1 MLKWSKDKKEEQP
14 VNWPKYAEHLEQCVE
29 DVRRVAS
36 DAHRG
41 LVQNVLVSKKNKKY
55 PEYTLSTVL
64 KESVD
69 KSSADD
75 RLFIYVTREAS
86 KALSILSSYH
96 RDHENKVERQIV
108 DPLNRLAEETCVNI
122 TKGRR
127 NLQKCLT
134 DVRNAR
140 GQLQKTMQCIQTNT
154 TSVYPGSCNPSVTID
169 AVNRISQAQHQ
180 LEEKESELESSEEQ
194 LLRDLYSFAAEE
206 ENHSRLLLQYFQLQE
221 AYLSDSLQL
230 VQKVIADM
238 SQTIRQQKRLTTF
251 GRHLPDHLAETKRS
265 IAYVLDV
272 CINYLDQESIMQE
285 EGLFRKSGSQKR
297 TDLLVKALNIM
308 QIDEHLLRK
317 CDCAVVAGALKQ
329 YLLSLPEPLITYEF
343 ADQWATA
350 SKKANSI
357 TVNMQLI
364 QSCLEQMPKE
374 FRLNLGYLIC
384 FLHKLSNHS
393 NVNKMTSDNLS
404 IVIAPNI
411 YRLSTS
417 HMNNNT
423 GNIVN
428 GASLMRP
435 VDDVVKS
442 LDFLQNNGPGIHLV
456 DILIQNAEQLF
467 GQEQASFRLTH
478 IQPHFGT
485 KIYSYHSSV
494 GSLSSSKLSHS
505 GVSSSH
511 GSDNS
516 PAVSN
521 EQASQNINQSA
532 TLKKP
537 TGTDHHDPNCHI
549 TQSAVASR
557 ISISG
562 TTPIL
567 QRKKTAAPKPPIP
580 LYSTSSSTTH
590 VNNSNSLKTEDS
602 SVNDTENKNED
613 SDNTNSCSS
622 NDTTSEGTIHPLP
635 THHHESLPQLINGS
649 ARSTESTTNTNH
661 KLSLPIHMTTSVSLS
676 SNDLKLS
683 KDAPPKRPP
692 PPDVNLKQ
700 NNAVLESDT
709 DSVTVM

>member
-1 MLKWSKDKKEEQP
+1 MLRWSKDKKEEQP
-14 VNWPKYAEHLEQCVE
+14 ANWPKYAEHLEQCVE
-29 DVRRVAS
+29 DVRRVSS

-41 LVQNVLVSKKNKKY
+41 LVQNILVSKKNKKY

-75 RLFIYVTREAS
+75 RLFVCVTREAS
-86 KALSILSSYH
+86 KALSVLFSYH

-169 AVNRISQAQHQ
+169 AVNRIGQAQHQ
-180 LEEKESELESSEEQ
+180 LEEKESELESS
-194 LLRDLYSFAAEE
+194 
-206 ENHSRLLLQYFQLQE
+206 
-221 AYLSDSLQL
+221 
-230 VQKVIADM
+230 
-238 SQTIRQQKRLTTF
+238 
-251 GRHLPDHLAETKRS
+251 
-265 IAYVLDV
+265 
-272 CINYLDQESIMQE
+272 

-350 SKKANSI
+350 SKKLNSP
-357 TVNMQLI
+357 TSNMQLV

-384 FLHKLSNHS
+384 FLHKLSNQS

-417 HMNNNT
+417 HMNNVT
-423 GNIVN
+423 GNIVT
-428 GASLMRP
+428 GASLMRS
-435 VDDVVKS
+435 VDDVLKS
-442 LDFLQNNGPGIHLV
+442 LDFLQNNSPGIHLV

-467 GQEQASFRLTH
+467 GQEQASFRQTH
-478 IQPHFGT
+478 IQSHFGT
-485 KIYSYHSSV
+485 KISYHPLV
-494 GSLSSSKLSHS
+494 DSLSSSKLSNS
-505 GVSSSH
+505 GIGFFY

-516 PAVSN
+516 PTASN
-521 EQASQNINQSA
+521 EQASQTINQSA

-537 TGTDHHDPNCHI
+537 IGTDHRDSNCHT
-549 TQSAVASR
+549 TQSAVTSR
-557 ISISG
+557 ISISS

-580 LYSTSSSTTH
+580 LYLTSSSTTH

-602 SVNDTENKNED
+602 SVNDTESKNEG
-613 SDNTNSCSS
+613 SDNTNSCNS
-622 NDTTSEGTIHPLP
+622 NNTTLEGTMQPLP
-635 THHHESLPQLINGS
+635 TRHHESLPQLTNGS
-649 ARSTESTTNTNH
+649 LNFPASSTESTTSTNH
-661 KLSLPIHMTTSVSLS
+661 KLSLPTHLTTTVSPS
-676 SNDLKLS
+676 SNDWKLG

-692 PPDVNLKQ
+692 PPDVNL
-700 NNAVLESDT
+700 
-709 DSVTVM
+709 